1 MGEDGEIG
9 VGLRMGLSGNMRFLR
24 VYARVLGLLRPDR
37 GIAIGLV
44 IANLLVMGFQ
54 FAEPVLFGRVINL
67 LAQSDTMTNKSVI
80 HGAVVLLAIWAGIGL
95 VSIGANIMLAVQAE
109 RLAHRNRLSAMARY
123 FRHVLS
129 LPPAFHRDRQSGRL
143 LKMML
148 SGADGLFWMWLSF
161 FREHLA
167 TLIGLLVL
175 LPLTIILNWQLAIAL
190 IVLVVIFCTFTI
202 LVISRTESAQRQVE
216 GYHST
221 LAGTAQDALA
231 NVLVVQAFTRL
242 SAEASNFRAT
252 GDLVLKKQFPVL
264 NWWAV
269 LSVVT
274 SAASTITVITIFM
287 IGTILHLRGAA
298 SIGAIVSFMG
308 FATLLIGRLTG
319 AMGFISR
326 LFLQMPTLID
336 FFAILDAES
345 TILEPQ
351 NAPRLRVPFG
361 EVTFEK
367 VNFEYVTGIPTVANL
382 SFTARPG
389 SIVALVGATG
399 AGKSS
404 TMALL
409 QRYWDPTRGRI
420 LIDGQDI
427 RSVTLD
433 SLRGAIGVVFQDS
446 LLFNRSIRENLL
458 VGKPDATEAELH
470 NACRMAE
477 ALDFIRAQPNGF
489 DTMIGERGVNLSGGQ
504 RQRLAIAR
512 AILKDPPILILDE
525 ATSALDAAT
534 EARVTR
540 ALRALMVGR
549 TSFIIAHRLSTI
561 READEILVFDE
572 GRIVERGGFNQLLAA
587 RGAFAALVETQI
599 MTGAEAPPI
608 GAAA

>member
-1 MGEDGEIG
+1 
-9 VGLRMGLSGNMRFLR
+9 MRFIK
-24 VYARVLGLLRPDR
+24 VYGRVLGLLRPDR

-67 LAQSDTMTNKSVI
+67 LTQSDSMSNKSVI
-80 HGAVVLLAIWAGIGL
+80 NGAEILLAVWAGIGL
-95 VSIGANIMLAVQAE
+95 IGIGANIMLAVQAE
-109 RLAHRNRLSAMARY
+109 RLAHRNRLTAMARF

-143 LKMML
+143 MKMML

-167 TLIGLLVL
+167 TLLATIVL

-190 IVLVVIFCTFTI
+190 IVLVIVFCVFTI
-202 LVISRTESAQRQVE
+202 LVISKTETAQRQVE

-242 SAEASNFRAT
+242 GAEASKFRAT
-252 GDLVLKKQFPVL
+252 SDLVLQKQFPVL

-287 IGTILHLRGAA
+287 IGTILHLQGAA

-326 LFLQMPTLID
+326 LFMQMPTLVD
-336 FFAILDAES
+336 FFAILDAET
-345 TILEPQ
+345 TILE
-351 NAPRLRVPFG
+351 RLGAQRLNVSAG
-361 EVTFEK
+361 QVKFESVK
-367 VNFEYVTGIPTVANL
+367 FEYISGIPTVENI
-382 SFTARPG
+382 SFTAQPG
-389 SIVALVGATG
+389 SVVALVGATG

-409 QRYWDPTRGRI
+409 QRYWDPTSGRI
-420 LIDGQDI
+420 IIDGQDI
-427 RSVTLD
+427 RDVSLD

-458 VGKPDATEAELH
+458 VGKPNATEADIH
-470 NACRMAE
+470 KACRMAE
-477 ALDFIRAQPNGF
+477 ALDFILAQPNGF
-489 DTMIGERGVNLSGGQ
+489 ETMIGERGVNLSGGQ

-512 AILKDPPILILDE
+512 AILKDPPILVLDE

-534 EARVTR
+534 EAKVTR
-540 ALRALMVGR
+540 ALRALMMGR

-561 READEILVFDE
+561 RDADDILVFE
-572 GRIVERGGFNQLLAA
+572 NGRIVERGTFAQLLAA
-587 RGAFAALVETQI
+587 QGIFATLVETQI
-599 MTGAEAPPI
+599 MTGAAPLTASI
-608 GAAA
+608 TT

>member
-1 MGEDGEIG
+1 M
-9 VGLRMGLSGNMRFLR
+9 NFFA
-24 VYARVLGLLRPDR
+24 VYARVLGLLKPDR
-37 GIAIGLV
+37 AIAIALV

-67 LAQSDTMTNKSVI
+67 LTQSDTMTNKSVMG
-80 HGAVVLLAIWAGIGL
+80 GAETLLAIWAAIGL
-95 VSIGANIMLAVQAE
+95 AGIGANIMLAVQAE
-109 RLAHRNRLSAMARY
+109 RLAHRNRLAAMAKF

-143 LKMML
+143 MKMML

-167 TLIGLLVL
+167 TLLATIVL

-190 IVLVVIFCTFTI
+190 IVLVVVFCTFTI
-202 LVISRTESAQRQVE
+202 IVIGKTETAQRQVE

-242 SAEASNFRAT
+242 SAEARNFRAT
-252 GDLVLKKQFPVL
+252 GDLVLQKQFPVL

-319 AMGFISR
+319 AMGFCSR
-326 LFLQMPTLID
+326 LFMQMPTLID
-336 FFAILDAES
+336 FFAILDAET
-345 TILEPQ
+345 TILEHA
-351 NAPRLRVPFG
+351 NAPRLRVPAG
-361 EVTFEK
+361 QVRFEN
-367 VNFEYVTGIPTVANL
+367 VSFEYVTGIPTVNNI

-409 QRYWDPTRGRI
+409 QRYWDSSRGRI

-427 RSVTLD
+427 RDVSLE
-433 SLRGAIGVVFQDS
+433 SLRAAIGVVFQDS
-446 LLFNRSIRENLL
+446 LLFNRSIRENLM
-458 VGKPDATEAELH
+458 VGKPDATEAQLYK
-470 NACRMAE
+470 ACRMAE
-477 ALDFIRAQPNGF
+477 ALDFILAQPDGF
-489 DTMIGERGVNLSGGQ
+489 ETMIGERGVNLSGGQ

-512 AILKDPPILILDE
+512 AILKDPPILVLDE

-534 EARVTR
+534 EAKIGR

-549 TSFIIAHRLSTI
+549 TSFVIAHRLSTI
-561 READEILVFDE
+561 RDADEILVFDE
-572 GRIVERGGFNQLLAA
+572 GRIVERGSFKQLLAA
-587 RGAFAALVETQI
+587 RGIFSTLVETQI
-599 MTGAEAPPI
+599 MVGEA
-608 GAAA
+608 A

>member
-1 MGEDGEIG
+1 MK
-9 VGLRMGLSGNMRFLR
+9 FLR
-24 VYARVLGLLRPDR
+24 VYARVLGLLRRDR

-44 IANLLVMGFQ
+44 LANLAVVGFQ

-67 LAQSDTMTNKSVI
+67 LTMSSTMTNKSVI
-80 HGAVVLLAIWAGIGL
+80 HGAEALLAIWAGIGVL
-95 VSIGANIMLAVQAE
+95 GIGANIMLAVQAE
-109 RLAHRNRLSAMARY
+109 RLAHRNRLAAMARF

-129 LPPAFHRDRQSGRL
+129 LPPSFHRERQSGRL
-143 LKMML
+143 MKMML

-167 TLIGLLVL
+167 TLLATLVL
-175 LPLTIILNWQLAIAL
+175 LPLTIMLNWQLAIAL
-190 IVLVVIFCTFTI
+190 IVLVVVFCIFTI
-202 LVISRTESAQRQVE
+202 LVIGKTEVAQRQVE
-216 GYHST
+216 SYHSL

-242 SAEASNFRAT
+242 SAEAKKFRAT
-252 GDLVLKKQFPVL
+252 GDLVLAKQLPVL

-287 IGTILHLRGAA
+287 VGTILHLKGEA

-326 LFLQMPTLID
+326 LFLQMPVLID
-336 FFAILDAES
+336 FFAVLDAQS
-345 TILEPQ
+345 TIAERRH
-351 NAPRLRVPFG
+351 APRLKVARG
-361 EVTFEK
+361 EVRFEN
-367 VNFEYVTGIPTVANL
+367 VSFDYTTGIPTVLNL
-382 SFTARPG
+382 NFTARAG
-389 SIVALVGATG
+389 SVVALVGATG

-409 QRYWDPTRGRI
+409 QRYWDPARGRI
-420 LIDGQDI
+420 TIDDQDI
-427 RSVTLD
+427 RNVTLD
-433 SLRGAIGVVFQDS
+433 SLRAAIGVVFQDS

-458 VGKPDATEAELH
+458 VGKPDATEAELIR
-470 NACRMAE
+470 ACRGAE
-477 ALDFIRAQPNGF
+477 ALDFIERQPNGF
-489 DTMIGERGVNLSGGQ
+489 DTLIGERGVNLSGGQ

-534 EARVTR
+534 EARVGR

-561 READEILVFDE
+561 RDADEILVFDE
-572 GRIVERGGFNQLLAA
+572 GRIVERGSFQALLAA
-587 RGAFAALVETQI
+587 GGVFAALVETQI
-599 MTGAEAPPI
+599 MV

>member
-1 MGEDGEIG
+1 MNFF
-9 VGLRMGLSGNMRFLR
+9 V
-24 VYARVLGLLRPDR
+24 VYTRVLGLLKPDR
-37 GIAIGLV
+37 GVAIGLV

-67 LAQSDTMTNKSVI
+67 LTQSDTMTNKSVMG
-80 HGAVVLLAIWAGIGL
+80 GAETLLAIWAAIGL
-95 VSIGANIMLAVQAE
+95 AGIGANIMLAVQAE
-109 RLAHRNRLSAMARY
+109 RLAHRNRLAAMAKF

-143 LKMML
+143 MKMML

-167 TLIGLLVL
+167 TLLATIVL

-190 IVLVVIFCTFTI
+190 IILVVVFCTFTI
-202 LVISRTESAQRQVE
+202 LVISKTETAQRQVE

-242 SAEASNFRAT
+242 GAEARNFRAT
-252 GDLVLKKQFPVL
+252 GDMVLAKQFPVL

-319 AMGFISR
+319 AMGFCSR
-326 LFLQMPTLID
+326 LFMQMPTLVD
-336 FFAILDAES
+336 FFAILDAET
-345 TILEPQ
+345 TILELAG
-351 NAPRLRVPFG
+351 APRLRVPAG
-361 EVTFEK
+361 QVKFEN
-367 VNFEYVTGIPTVANL
+367 VSFEYVTGIPTVKNI

-409 QRYWDPTRGRI
+409 QRYWDATRGRI

-427 RSVTLD
+427 REVSLE

-446 LLFNRSIRENLL
+446 LLFNRSIRENLM
-458 VGKPDATEAELH
+458 VGKPDATEAQLVK
-470 NACRMAE
+470 ACRMAE
-477 ALDFIRAQPNGF
+477 ALDFILAQPNGF
-489 DTMIGERGVNLSGGQ
+489 ETMIGERGVNLSGGQ

-512 AILKDPPILILDE
+512 AILKDPPILVLDE

-534 EARVTR
+534 EAKIGR

-561 READEILVFDE
+561 RDADEILVFDE
-572 GRIVERGGFNQLLAA
+572 GRIVERGSFKALLAA
-587 RGAFAALVETQI
+587 RGIFSTLVETQI
-599 MTGAEAPPI
+599 MVGEPA
-608 GAAA
+608 

>member
-1 MGEDGEIG
+1 
-9 VGLRMGLSGNMRFLR
+9 MRFLS

-44 IANLLVMGFQ
+44 LANLAVMGFQ

-67 LAQSDTMTNKSVI
+67 LTRSDTMTNKSVI
-80 HGAVVLLAIWAGIGL
+80 HGAEILLVIWAAIGL
-95 VSIGANIMLAVQAE
+95 VGIFAHIIMAVQAE
-109 RLAHRNRLSAMARY
+109 RLAHRNRLSAMAKF

-129 LPPAFHRDRQSGRL
+129 LPPSFHRDRQSGRL
-143 LKMML
+143 MKMML

-167 TLIGLLVL
+167 TLLATIVL

-190 IVLVVIFCTFTI
+190 ILLVVVFCTFTI
-202 LVISRTESAQRQVE
+202 LTISKTETAQRQVE
-216 GYHST
+216 SYHST

-242 SAEASNFRAT
+242 SAEAQSFRAT
-252 GDLVLKKQFPVL
+252 GDMVLQKQFPVL

-287 IGTILHLRGAA
+287 IGTILHLRGEA

-326 LFLQMPTLID
+326 LFLQMPTLVD

-345 TILEPQ
+345 TIAEPRA
-351 NAPRLRVPFG
+351 APALQVEQG
-361 EVTFEK
+361 EVRFED
-367 VNFEYVTGIPTVANL
+367 VSFDYISGIPTVRHV

-389 SIVALVGATG
+389 SVIALVGATG

-409 QRYWDPTRGRI
+409 QRYWDPMRGRI
-420 LIDGQDI
+420 TIDGQDI
-427 RSVTLD
+427 SSVTLD

-458 VGKPDATEAELH
+458 VGKPDATDAQLH
-470 NACRMAE
+470 KACRMAE
-477 ALDFIRAQPNGF
+477 ALEFIENQPNGF
-489 DTMIGERGVNLSGGQ
+489 ETMIGERGVNLSGGQ

-534 EARVTR
+534 EARVSR

-561 READEILVFDE
+561 RDADEILVFDD
-572 GRIVERGGFNQLLAA
+572 GRIVERGSFAELLAA
-587 RGAFAALVETQI
+587 GGNFATLVETQI
-599 MTGAEAPPI
+599 MVGSPA
-608 GAAA
+608 

>member
-1 MGEDGEIG
+1 MK
-9 VGLRMGLSGNMRFLR
+9 FLTVYTR
-24 VYARVLGLLRPDR
+24 VIGLLRPDR

-44 IANLLVMGFQ
+44 IANLVVMAFQ

-67 LAQSDTMTNKSVI
+67 LTLSDTMTNKSVI
-80 HGAVVLLAIWAGIGL
+80 HGAEALLAIWAGIGL
-95 VSIGANIMLAVQAE
+95 LSIGANIMLAVQAE
-109 RLAHRNRLSAMARY
+109 RLAHRNRLTAMARY

-129 LPPAFHRDRQSGRL
+129 LPPAFHRERQSGRL
-143 LKMML
+143 MKMML

-167 TLIGLLVL
+167 TLLATIVL

-190 IVLVVIFCTFTI
+190 IVLVVVFCTFTI
-202 LVISRTESAQRQVE
+202 LVISKTETAQRQVE

-252 GDLVLKKQFPVL
+252 GDLVLQKQFPVL

-287 IGTILHLRGAA
+287 IGTVLHLEGAA

-345 TILEPQ
+345 TILEKSA
-351 NAPRLRVPFG
+351 APRLRVTAG
-361 EVTFEK
+361 DVRFES
-367 VNFEYVTGIPTVANL
+367 VSFEYVSGIPTVQNV
-382 SFTARPG
+382 SFTAKSG
-389 SIVALVGATG
+389 SVVALVGATG

-420 LIDGQDI
+420 TIDDQDI
-427 RSVTLD
+427 RNVTLD
-433 SLRGAIGVVFQDS
+433 SLRSAIGVVFQDS

-470 NACRMAE
+470 KACRMAE
-477 ALDFIRAQPNGF
+477 ALDFIERQPNGF
-489 DTMIGERGVNLSGGQ
+489 DTLIGERGVNLSGGQ

-512 AILKDPPILILDE
+512 AILKDPPILVLDE

-534 EARVTR
+534 EARVGR

-561 READEILVFDE
+561 RDADEILVFED
-572 GRIVERGGFNQLLAA
+572 GRIVERGSFAQLLAA
-587 RGAFAALVETQI
+587 GRNFAALVETQI
-599 MTGAEAPPI
+599 MVGQ
-608 GAAA
+608 AA

>member
-1 MGEDGEIG
+1 
-9 VGLRMGLSGNMRFLR
+9 MRFLNL
-24 VYARVLGLLRPDR
+24 YARVLGLLRPDR
-37 GIAIGLV
+37 GVAIGLV
-44 IANLLVMGFQ
+44 VANLLVMGFQ
-54 FAEPVLFGRVINL
+54 FTEPVLFGAVINL
-67 LAQSDTMTNKSVI
+67 LTRSDSMTNKSVI
-80 HGAVVLLAIWAGIGL
+80 HGAEQLLAIWAGVGL
-95 VSIGANIMLAVQAE
+95 ISIGANIMLAVQAE
-109 RLAHRNRLSAMARY
+109 RLAHRNRLNAMARF

-143 LKMML
+143 MKMML
-148 SGADGLFWMWLSF
+148 AGADGLFWMWLSF

-167 TLIGLLVL
+167 TLLGVLVL

-190 IVLVVIFCTFTI
+190 IVLVVVFCTFTV
-202 LVISRTESAQRQVE
+202 LVIAKTETAQRQVE

-242 SAEASNFRAT
+242 AVEAKNFRAT
-252 GDLVLKKQFPVL
+252 GDLVLAKQFPVL

-287 IGTILHLRGAA
+287 IGTILHLQGAA

-319 AMGFISR
+319 AMGFVSR
-326 LFLQMPTLID
+326 LFLQMPTLVD

-345 TILEPQ
+345 TILEP
-351 NAPRLRVPFG
+351 AGARRLRLTEGRVA
-361 EVTFEK
+361 FEN
-367 VNFEYVTGIPTVANL
+367 VSFAYTTGIPTVENL
-382 SFTARPG
+382 DFVARPG
-389 SIVALVGATG
+389 TVVALVGATG

-409 QRYWDPTRGRI
+409 QRYWDPGQGRI
-420 LIDGQDI
+420 TIDGQDI
-427 RSVTLD
+427 RDITLE

-458 VGKPDATEAELH
+458 VGKPDATEAELIK
-470 NACRMAE
+470 ACQMAE
-477 ALDFIRAQPNGF
+477 AYTFIEKQPHGLE
-489 DTMIGERGVNLSGGQ
+489 TMIGERGVNLSGGQ

-512 AILKDPPILILDE
+512 AILKDPPILVLDE

-534 EARVTR
+534 EAKISR
-540 ALRALMVGR
+540 ALHALTKGR

-561 READEILVFDE
+561 RHADEILVFE
-572 GRIVERGGFNQLLAA
+572 NGSIVERGSFERLMA
-587 RGAFAALVETQI
+587 RRGVFAALVETQI
-599 MTGAEAPPI
+599 MTGAVA
-608 GAAA
+608 

>member
-1 MGEDGEIG
+1 MIDLTERGGAAG
-9 VGLRMGLSGNMRFLR
+9 RFLSI
-24 VYARVLGLLRPDR
+24 YGRVLGLLRPER
-37 GIAIGLV
+37 GVAVGLV
-44 IANLLVMGFQ
+44 VANLLVMGFQ

-67 LAQSDTMTNKSVI
+67 LTQSDSMSNKSVI
-80 HGAVVLLAIWAGIGL
+80 GGAEVLLAIWAGIGL
-95 VSIGANIMLAVQAE
+95 VGIGGNIMVAVQAE
-109 RLAHRNRLSAMARY
+109 RLAHRNRLTAMAKF

-129 LPPAFHRDRQSGRL
+129 LPPAFHRERQSGRL

-167 TLIGLLVL
+167 TLLGLVVL

-190 IVLVVIFCTFTI
+190 IVLVVVFCTFTI
-202 LVISRTESAQRQVE
+202 LVISRTETAQRQVE
-216 GYHST
+216 SYHST

-242 SAEASNFRAT
+242 GAETRNFRAT
-252 GDLVLKKQFPVL
+252 GEQVLQKQFPVL

-326 LFLQMPTLID
+326 LFLQMPTLVD

-345 TILEPQ
+345 TILEHAG
-351 NAPRLRVPFG
+351 APKLAVPFG
-361 EVTFEK
+361 KVVFEN
-367 VNFEYVTGIPTVANL
+367 VSFEYVTGIPTVSNI
-382 SFTARPG
+382 SFTAKPG
-389 SIVALVGATG
+389 SVVALVGATG
-399 AGKSS
+399 AGKST

-409 QRYWDPTRGRI
+409 QRYWDASRGRI

-427 RSVTLD
+427 RDVTLD

-458 VGKPDATEAELH
+458 VGKPHASEAELYK
-470 NACRMAE
+470 ACIGAE
-477 ALDFIRAQPNGF
+477 ALDFILAQPKGF
-489 DTMIGERGVNLSGGQ
+489 DTMIGERGANLSGGQ

-512 AILKDPPILILDE
+512 AILKDPPILVLDE

-534 EARVTR
+534 EAKVGR
-540 ALRALMVGR
+540 ALRTLMVGR

-561 READEILVFDE
+561 RDADEILVFAD
-572 GRIVERGGFNQLLAA
+572 GRIVERGNFRQLLAA
-587 RGAFAALVETQI
+587 RGNFATLVETQI
-599 MTGAEAPPI
+599 MVGAPAETI
-608 GAAA
+608 D

>member
-1 MGEDGEIG
+1 MKF
-9 VGLRMGLSGNMRFLR
+9 VA
-24 VYARVLGLLRPDR
+24 VYTRVLGLLRQDR

-44 IANLLVMGFQ
+44 IANLVVMGFQ
-54 FAEPVLFGRVINL
+54 FTEPVLFGRVINL
-67 LAQSDTMTNKSVI
+67 LTLSDTMTNKSVI
-80 HGAVVLLAIWAGIGL
+80 HGAEFLLAIWSGVGL
-95 VSIGANIMLAVQAE
+95 LSIGANIMLAVQAE
-109 RLAHRNRLSAMARY
+109 RLAHRNRLTAMAKF

-143 LKMML
+143 MKMML
-148 SGADGLFWMWLSF
+148 AGADGLFWMWLSF

-167 TLIGLLVL
+167 TLLGVLVL

-190 IVLVVIFCTFTI
+190 IVLVVVFCTFTI
-202 LVISRTESAQRQVE
+202 LVISKTETAQRQVE
-216 GYHST
+216 GFHST

-242 SAEASNFRAT
+242 SAEAKNFRAT
-252 GDLVLKKQFPVL
+252 GDLVLAKQFPVL

-308 FATLLIGRLTG
+308 FSTLLIGRLTG

-336 FFAILDAES
+336 FFAILDAET
-345 TILEPQ
+345 TILERSA
-351 NAPRLRVPFG
+351 APKLRVSEG
-361 EVTFEK
+361 EVRFED
-367 VNFEYVTGIPTVANL
+367 VSFEYVSGIPTIQKIN
-382 SFTARPG
+382 FTARPG
-389 SIVALVGATG
+389 SVVALVGATG

-420 LIDGQDI
+420 TIDNQDI
-427 RSVTLD
+427 RNVTLD
-433 SLRGAIGVVFQDS
+433 SLRGAIGIVFQDS

-458 VGKPDATEAELH
+458 VGKPDATDVELTK
-470 NACRMAE
+470 ACRMAE
-477 ALDFIRAQPNGF
+477 ALEFIERQPNGF

-534 EARVTR
+534 EARVGR

-561 READEILVFDE
+561 RDADEILVFDD
-572 GRIVERGGFNQLLAA
+572 GHIVERGSFAQLLAA
-587 RGAFAALVETQI
+587 GGSFAALVETQI
-599 MTGAEAPPI
+599 MASAP
-608 GAAA
+608 A

>member
-1 MGEDGEIG
+1 M
-9 VGLRMGLSGNMRFLR
+9 NFFA
-24 VYARVLGLLRPDR
+24 VYARVLGLLKPDR
-37 GIAIGLV
+37 AIAIALV

-67 LAQSDTMTNKSVI
+67 LTQSDTMTNKSVMG
-80 HGAVVLLAIWAGIGL
+80 GAETLLAIWAAIGL
-95 VSIGANIMLAVQAE
+95 AGIGANIMLAVQAE
-109 RLAHRNRLSAMARY
+109 RLAHRNRLAAMAKF

-143 LKMML
+143 MKMML

-167 TLIGLLVL
+167 TLLATIVL

-190 IVLVVIFCTFTI
+190 IVLVVVFCTFTI
-202 LVISRTESAQRQVE
+202 IVIGKTETAQRQVE

-242 SAEASNFRAT
+242 SAEARNFRAT
-252 GDLVLKKQFPVL
+252 GDLVLQKQFPVL

-319 AMGFISR
+319 AMGFCSR
-326 LFLQMPTLID
+326 LFMQMPTLID
-336 FFAILDAES
+336 FFAILDAET
-345 TILEPQ
+345 TILEHA
-351 NAPRLRVPFG
+351 NAPRLRVPAG
-361 EVTFEK
+361 QVRFEN
-367 VNFEYVTGIPTVANL
+367 VSFEYVTGIPTVNNI

-409 QRYWDPTRGRI
+409 QRYWDSSRGRI

-427 RSVTLD
+427 RDVSLE
-433 SLRGAIGVVFQDS
+433 SLRAAIGVVFQDS
-446 LLFNRSIRENLL
+446 LLFNRSIRENLM
-458 VGKPDATEAELH
+458 VGKPDATEAQLYK
-470 NACRMAE
+470 ACRMAE
-477 ALDFIRAQPNGF
+477 ALDFILAQPDGF
-489 DTMIGERGVNLSGGQ
+489 ETMIGERGVNLSGGQ

-512 AILKDPPILILDE
+512 AILKDPPILVLDE

-534 EARVTR
+534 EAKIGR

-549 TSFIIAHRLSTI
+549 TSFVIAHRLSTI
-561 READEILVFDE
+561 RDADEILVFDE
-572 GRIVERGGFNQLLAA
+572 GRIVERGSFKQLLAA
-587 RGAFAALVETQI
+587 RGIFSTLVETQI
-599 MTGAEAPPI
+599 MVGD
-608 GAAA
+608 AA

>member
-1 MGEDGEIG
+1 MNFIK
-9 VGLRMGLSGNMRFLR
+9 
-24 VYARVLGLLRPDR
+24 VYTRVLGLLKPDR

-67 LAQSDTMTNKSVI
+67 LTQSDTMTNKSVMG
-80 HGAVVLLAIWAGIGL
+80 GAETLLAIWAAIGL
-95 VSIGANIMLAVQAE
+95 AGIGANIMLAVQAE
-109 RLAHRNRLSAMARY
+109 RLAHRNRLAAMAKF

-129 LPPAFHRDRQSGRL
+129 LPPAFHRERQSGRL
-143 LKMML
+143 MKMML

-167 TLIGLLVL
+167 TLLATIVL

-190 IVLVVIFCTFTI
+190 IILVVVFCTFTV
-202 LVISRTESAQRQVE
+202 LVISKTETAQRQVE

-242 SAEASNFRAT
+242 GAEARNFRAT
-252 GDLVLKKQFPVL
+252 GDLVLAKQFPVL

-287 IGTILHLRGAA
+287 IGTVLHLRGAA

-319 AMGFISR
+319 AMGFVSR
-326 LFLQMPTLID
+326 LFMQMPTLVD
-336 FFAILDAES
+336 FFAILDAET
-345 TILEPQ
+345 TILEHA
-351 NAPRLRVPFG
+351 NAPRLRVPAG
-361 EVTFEK
+361 QVKFEN
-367 VNFEYVTGIPTVANL
+367 VSFEYVTGIPTVQNIT
-382 SFTARPG
+382 FTARPG

-409 QRYWDPTRGRI
+409 QRYWDASRGKI

-427 RSVTLD
+427 REVSLE

-446 LLFNRSIRENLL
+446 LLFNRSIRENLM
-458 VGKPDATEAELH
+458 VGKPDATEAQLVK
-470 NACRMAE
+470 ACRMAE
-477 ALDFIRAQPNGF
+477 ALDFILAQPDGF
-489 DTMIGERGVNLSGGQ
+489 ETMIGERGVNLSGGQ

-512 AILKDPPILILDE
+512 AILKDPPILVLDE

-534 EARVTR
+534 EAKIGR

-549 TSFIIAHRLSTI
+549 TSFVIAHRLSTI
-561 READEILVFDE
+561 RDADEILVFDE
-572 GRIVERGGFNQLLAA
+572 GRIVERGSFKELLTA
-587 RGAFAALVETQI
+587 RGIFATLVETQI
-599 MTGAEAPPI
+599 MVGEPA
-608 GAAA
+608 

>member
-1 MGEDGEIG
+1 M
-9 VGLRMGLSGNMRFLR
+9 
-24 VYARVLGLLRPDR
+24 
-37 GIAIGLV
+37 
-44 IANLLVMGFQ
+44 
-54 FAEPVLFGRVINL
+54 
-67 LAQSDTMTNKSVI
+67 
-80 HGAVVLLAIWAGIGL
+80 
-95 VSIGANIMLAVQAE
+95 
-109 RLAHRNRLSAMARY
+109 
-123 FRHVLS
+123 
-129 LPPAFHRDRQSGRL
+129 
-143 LKMML
+143 
-148 SGADGLFWMWLSF
+148 
-161 FREHLA
+161 
-167 TLIGLLVL
+167 
-175 LPLTIILNWQLAIAL
+175 
-190 IVLVVIFCTFTI
+190 
-202 LVISRTESAQRQVE
+202 ES
-216 GYHST
+216 YHST

-242 SAEASNFRAT
+242 SAEAQSFRAT
-252 GDLVLKKQFPVL
+252 GDMVLQKQFPVL

-326 LFLQMPTLID
+326 LFLQMPTLVD

-345 TILEPQ
+345 TIPEPRA
-351 NAPRLRVPFG
+351 APALQVEQG
-361 EVTFEK
+361 EVRFED
-367 VNFEYVTGIPTVANL
+367 VSFDYISGIPTVRHV

-389 SIVALVGATG
+389 SVVALVGATG

-409 QRYWDPTRGRI
+409 QRYWDPMRGRI
-420 LIDGQDI
+420 TIDGQDI
-427 RSVTLD
+427 SSVTLD

-458 VGKPDATEAELH
+458 VGKPDATEAQLH
-470 NACRMAE
+470 KACRMAE
-477 ALDFIRAQPNGF
+477 ALEFIENQPNGF
-489 DTMIGERGVNLSGGQ
+489 ETMIGERGVNLSGGQ

-534 EARVTR
+534 EARVSR

-561 READEILVFDE
+561 RDADEILVFDD
-572 GRIVERGGFNQLLAA
+572 GHIVERGSFAELLAA
-587 RGAFAALVETQI
+587 GGNFATLVETQI
-599 MTGAEAPPI
+599 MVGSPA
-608 GAAA
+608 

>member
-1 MGEDGEIG
+1 MK
-9 VGLRMGLSGNMRFLR
+9 FLTVYTR
-24 VYARVLGLLRPDR
+24 VIGLLRPDR

-44 IANLLVMGFQ
+44 IANLVVMAFQ

-67 LAQSDTMTNKSVI
+67 LTLSDTMTNKSVI
-80 HGAVVLLAIWAGIGL
+80 HGAEALLAIWAGIGL
-95 VSIGANIMLAVQAE
+95 LSIGANIMLAVQAE
-109 RLAHRNRLSAMARY
+109 RLAHRNRLTAMARY

-129 LPPAFHRDRQSGRL
+129 LPPAFHRERQSGRL
-143 LKMML
+143 MKMML

-167 TLIGLLVL
+167 TLLATIVL

-190 IVLVVIFCTFTI
+190 IVLVVVFCTFTI
-202 LVISRTESAQRQVE
+202 LVISKTETAQRQVE

-242 SAEASNFRAT
+242 SAEAKNFRAT
-252 GDLVLKKQFPVL
+252 GDLVLQKQFPVL

-287 IGTILHLRGAA
+287 IGTVLHLEGAA

-345 TILEPQ
+345 TILEKSA
-351 NAPRLRVPFG
+351 APRLRVTAG
-361 EVTFEK
+361 DVRFES
-367 VNFEYVTGIPTVANL
+367 VSFEYVSGIPTVQNV
-382 SFTARPG
+382 SFTAKSG
-389 SIVALVGATG
+389 SVVALVGATG

-420 LIDGQDI
+420 TIDDQDI
-427 RSVTLD
+427 RNVTLD
-433 SLRGAIGVVFQDS
+433 SLRSAIGVVFQDS

-470 NACRMAE
+470 KACRMAE
-477 ALDFIRAQPNGF
+477 ALDFIERQPNGF
-489 DTMIGERGVNLSGGQ
+489 DTLIGERGVNLSGGQ

-512 AILKDPPILILDE
+512 AILKDPPILVLDE

-534 EARVTR
+534 EARVGR

-561 READEILVFDE
+561 RDADEILVFED
-572 GRIVERGGFNQLLAA
+572 GRIVERGSFAQLLAA
-587 RGAFAALVETQI
+587 GGNFAALVETQI
-599 MTGAEAPPI
+599 MVGQ
-608 GAAA
+608 AA

>member
-1 MGEDGEIG
+1 
-9 VGLRMGLSGNMRFLR
+9 MRFIK
-24 VYARVLGLLRPDR
+24 VYGRVLGLLRPDR

-67 LAQSDTMTNKSVI
+67 LTQSDGMSNKSVI
-80 HGAVVLLAIWAGIGL
+80 NGAEILLAVWAGIGL
-95 VSIGANIMLAVQAE
+95 IGIGANIMLAVQAE
-109 RLAHRNRLSAMARY
+109 RLAHRNRLTAMARF

-143 LKMML
+143 MKMML

-167 TLIGLLVL
+167 TLLATIVL

-190 IVLVVIFCTFTI
+190 IVLVIVFCVFTI
-202 LVISRTESAQRQVE
+202 LVISKTETAQRQVE

-242 SAEASNFRAT
+242 GAEASKFRAT
-252 GDLVLKKQFPVL
+252 SDLVLQKQFPVL

-287 IGTILHLRGAA
+287 IGTILHLQGAA

-326 LFLQMPTLID
+326 LFMQMPTLVD
-336 FFAILDAES
+336 FFAILDAET
-345 TILEPQ
+345 TILE
-351 NAPRLRVPFG
+351 RLGAQRLNVSAG
-361 EVTFEK
+361 QVKFESVK
-367 VNFEYVTGIPTVANL
+367 FEYISGIPTVENI
-382 SFTARPG
+382 SFTAQPG
-389 SIVALVGATG
+389 SVVALVGATG

-409 QRYWDPTRGRI
+409 QRYWDPTSGRI
-420 LIDGQDI
+420 IIDGQDI
-427 RSVTLD
+427 RDVSLD

-458 VGKPDATEAELH
+458 VGKPNATEADIH
-470 NACRMAE
+470 KACRMAE
-477 ALDFIRAQPNGF
+477 ALDFILAQPNGF
-489 DTMIGERGVNLSGGQ
+489 ETMIGERGVNLSGGQ

-512 AILKDPPILILDE
+512 AILKDPPILVLDE

-534 EARVTR
+534 EAKVTR
-540 ALRALMVGR
+540 ALRALMMGR

-561 READEILVFDE
+561 RDADDILVFE
-572 GRIVERGGFNQLLAA
+572 NGRIVERGTFAQLLAA
-587 RGAFAALVETQI
+587 QGIFATLVETQI
-599 MTGAEAPPI
+599 MTGAAPLTASI
-608 GAAA
+608 TT

>member
-1 MGEDGEIG
+1 M
-9 VGLRMGLSGNMRFLR
+9 NFFA
-24 VYARVLGLLRPDR
+24 VYARVLGLLKPDH
-37 GIAIGLV
+37 AVAWLLV
-44 IANLLVMGFQ
+44 AANLAVMGFQ

-67 LAQSDTMTNKSVI
+67 LSRSDTMSDKHVMGSAET
-80 HGAVVLLAIWAGIGL
+80 LLAIWAVIGL
-95 VSIGANIMLAVQAE
+95 CGIGANIMMAMQAE
-109 RLAHRNRLSAMARY
+109 RLAHRNRLNAMAKF

-167 TLIGLLVL
+167 TFLATIIL

-190 IVLVVIFCTFTI
+190 IVLVVVFCIFTI
-202 LVISRTESAQRQVE
+202 LVIGKTETAQRQVE
-216 GYHST
+216 GFHSN

-242 SAEASNFRAT
+242 SAEATNFRRT
-252 GDLVLKKQFPVL
+252 GDMVLRKQIPVL

-287 IGTILHLRGAA
+287 IGTILHLQGEA

-319 AMGFISR
+319 AMSFVSR
-326 LFLQMPTLID
+326 LFMQMPTLID
-336 FFAILDAES
+336 FFAIMDAET
-345 TILEPQ
+345 TILE
-351 NAPRLRVPFG
+351 AAWAKTLKVTAG
-361 EVTFEK
+361 EIRFEN
-367 VNFEYVTGIPTVANL
+367 VSFEYTTGIPTVENI
-382 SFTARPG
+382 SFTAKPG
-389 SIVALVGATG
+389 SVVALVGATG

-409 QRYWDPTRGRI
+409 QRYWDSSRGRI

-427 RSVTLD
+427 RDVTLD
-433 SLRGAIGVVFQDS
+433 SLRGAIGVVFQDA
-446 LLFNRSIRENLL
+446 LLFNRSIRENLM
-458 VGKPDATEAELH
+458 VGKPGATEAELYK
-470 NACRMAE
+470 ACRMAE
-477 ALDFIRAQPNGF
+477 ALDFILAQPNGF
-489 DTMIGERGVNLSGGQ
+489 DTMIGERGANLSGGQ

-512 AILKDPPILILDE
+512 AILKDPPILVLDE

-534 EARVTR
+534 EAKIGR

-549 TSFIIAHRLSTI
+549 TSFVIAHRLSTI
-561 READEILVFDE
+561 RDADQILVFDN
-572 GRIVERGGFNQLLAA
+572 GRIVERGTFQDLLAQQ
-587 RGAFAALVETQI
+587 GSFATLVETQI
-599 MTGAEAPPI
+599 MVGT
-608 GAAA
+608 AAAA

>member
-1 MGEDGEIG
+1 MNFVVI
-9 VGLRMGLSGNMRFLR
+9 
-24 VYARVLGLLRPDR
+24 YTRVLGLLRPDR
-37 GIAIGLV
+37 LIAVALVLGNLFVIGL
-44 IANLLVMGFQ
+44 Q
-54 FAEPVLFGRVINL
+54 FTEPVLFGRVINL
-67 LAQSDTMTNKSVI
+67 LTQSDNLGKADVIAQSKI
-80 HGAVVLLAIWAGIGL
+80 LLAAWAAIGL
-95 VSIGANIMLAVQAE
+95 TGILANVWVAMQAD
-109 RLAHRNRLSAMARY
+109 RLAHRNRLAAMARF

-129 LPPAFHRDRQSGRL
+129 LPPAFHRERQSGRL

-167 TLIGLLVL
+167 TFLAVIVL
-175 LPLTIILNWQLAIAL
+175 LPLTIMLNWQLAMAL
-190 IVLVVIFCTFTI
+190 IVLVVVFCTLTVLI
-202 LVISRTESAQRQVE
+202 IGKTESAQKQVE
-216 GYHST
+216 AHHST

-231 NVLVVQAFTRL
+231 NVLVVQSFTRL
-242 SAEASNFRAT
+242 GAEARNFRRT
-252 GDLVLKKQFPVL
+252 SELVLAKQFPVL

-274 SAASTITVITIFM
+274 SAASTITIITIFM
-287 IGTILHLRGAA
+287 VGTILHLRGQA

-326 LFLQMPTLID
+326 LFMQMPTLVD
-336 FFAILDAES
+336 FFAVLDAQT
-345 TILEPQ
+345 TIHELAGARPLQ
-351 NAPRLRVPFG
+351 VKKG
-361 EVTFEK
+361 EVVFEA
-367 VNFEYVTGIPTVANL
+367 VSFEYVTGTPTIADV
-382 SFTARPG
+382 SFIARPG
-389 SIVALVGATG
+389 SVVALVGATG

-420 LIDGQDI
+420 LVDGQDI
-427 RSVTLD
+427 KDVTLD

-458 VGKPDATEAELH
+458 IGKPDASEMELH
-470 NACRMAE
+470 KACKMAE
-477 ALDFIRAQPNGF
+477 ALDFILAQPDGF
-489 DTMIGERGVNLSGGQ
+489 ETMIGERGANLSGGQ

-512 AILKDPPILILDE
+512 AILKDPPLLVLDE

-534 EARVTR
+534 EAKVSR

-561 READEILVFDE
+561 RDADEILVFDN
-572 GRIVERGGFNQLLAA
+572 GRVVERGSFAALLAA
-587 RGAFAALVETQI
+587 GGSFASLVETQI
-599 MTGAEAPPI
+599 MV

>member
-1 MGEDGEIG
+1 
-9 VGLRMGLSGNMRFLR
+9 MRFLS

-44 IANLLVMGFQ
+44 LANLAVMGFQ

-67 LAQSDTMTNKSVI
+67 LTRSDTMTNKSVI
-80 HGAVVLLAIWAGIGL
+80 HGAEILLVIWAAIGL
-95 VSIGANIMLAVQAE
+95 VGIFAHIIMAVQAE
-109 RLAHRNRLSAMARY
+109 RLAHRNRLSAMAKF

-129 LPPAFHRDRQSGRL
+129 LPPSFHRDRQSGRL
-143 LKMML
+143 MKMML

-167 TLIGLLVL
+167 TLLATIVL

-190 IVLVVIFCTFTI
+190 ILLVLVFCTFTI
-202 LVISRTESAQRQVE
+202 LTISKTETAQRQVE
-216 GYHST
+216 SYHST

-242 SAEASNFRAT
+242 SAEAQSFRAT
-252 GDLVLKKQFPVL
+252 GDMVLQKQFPVL

-287 IGTILHLRGAA
+287 IGTILHLRGEA

-326 LFLQMPTLID
+326 LFLQMPTLVD

-345 TILEPQ
+345 TIAEPRA
-351 NAPRLRVPFG
+351 APALQVEQG
-361 EVTFEK
+361 EVRFED
-367 VNFEYVTGIPTVANL
+367 VSFDYISGIPTVRHV

-389 SIVALVGATG
+389 SVIALVGATG

-409 QRYWDPTRGRI
+409 QRYWDPMRGRI
-420 LIDGQDI
+420 TIDGQDI
-427 RSVTLD
+427 SSVTLD

-458 VGKPDATEAELH
+458 VGKPDATDAQLH
-470 NACRMAE
+470 KACRMAE
-477 ALDFIRAQPNGF
+477 ALEFIENQPNGF
-489 DTMIGERGVNLSGGQ
+489 ETMIGERGVNLSGGQ

-534 EARVTR
+534 EARVSR

-561 READEILVFDE
+561 RDADEILVFDN
-572 GRIVERGGFNQLLAA
+572 GCIVERGSFAELLAA
-587 RGAFAALVETQI
+587 GGNFATLVETQI
-599 MTGAEAPPI
+599 MVGSPA
-608 GAAA
+608 

>member
-1 MGEDGEIG
+1 
-9 VGLRMGLSGNMRFLR
+9 LNFLS
-24 VYARVLGLLRPDR
+24 VYTRVLGLLKPDR

-67 LAQSDTMTNKSVI
+67 LTQSDTMTNKSVMG
-80 HGAVVLLAIWAGIGL
+80 GAEFLLLIWSAIGL
-95 VSIGANIMLAVQAE
+95 LGIGANIMLAVQAE
-109 RLAHRNRLSAMARY
+109 RLAHRNRLAAMAKF

-143 LKMML
+143 MKMML

-167 TLIGLLVL
+167 TLLATIVL

-190 IVLVVIFCTFTI
+190 ILLVVVFCTFTI
-202 LVISRTESAQRQVE
+202 IVIGKTETAQRQVE

-242 SAEASNFRAT
+242 SAEARNFRAT
-252 GDLVLKKQFPVL
+252 GDLVLSKQFPVL

-308 FATLLIGRLTG
+308 FSTLLIGRLTG

-326 LFLQMPTLID
+326 LFMQMPTLID
-336 FFAILDAES
+336 FFAILDAET
-345 TILEPQ
+345 TILEHAG
-351 NAPRLRVPFG
+351 APRLKVTAG
-361 EVTFEK
+361 EVKFEN
-367 VNFEYVTGIPTVANL
+367 VSFAYVSGIPTVQNI

-389 SIVALVGATG
+389 SVVALVGATG

-409 QRYWDPTRGRI
+409 QRYWDSSRGRI

-427 RSVTLD
+427 KDVTLE
-433 SLRGAIGVVFQDS
+433 SLRAAIGVVFQDS
-446 LLFNRSIRENLL
+446 LLFNRSIRENLM
-458 VGKPDATEAELH
+458 VGNPNATEAQLLK
-470 NACRMAE
+470 ACRMAE
-477 ALDFIRAQPNGF
+477 ALDFILAQPNGF
-489 DTMIGERGVNLSGGQ
+489 ETMIGERGVNLSGGQ

-512 AILKDPPILILDE
+512 AILKDPPILVLDE

-534 EARVTR
+534 EANIGR

-549 TSFIIAHRLSTI
+549 TSFVIAHRLSTI
-561 READEILVFDE
+561 RDADEILVFDE
-572 GRIVERGGFNQLLAA
+572 GRIVERGSFKQLLATQ
-587 RGAFAALVETQI
+587 GIFSTLVETQI
-599 MTGAEAPPI
+599 MVGQ
-608 GAAA
+608 AA

>member
-1 MGEDGEIG
+1 
-9 VGLRMGLSGNMRFLR
+9 MRFLTI
-24 VYARVLGLLRPDR
+24 YTRVLGLLRQDR
-37 GIAIGLV
+37 AIVIGLV
-44 IANLLVMGFQ
+44 AANLIVMGFQ
-54 FAEPVLFGRVINL
+54 FAEPVLFGRLINL
-67 LAQSDTMTNKSVI
+67 LTQSDRMTRHAVI
-80 HGAVVLLAIWAGIGL
+80 HGTAMLLAIWTCIGL
-95 VSIGANIMLAVQAE
+95 AGIGANILLAVQAE
-109 RLAHRNRLSAMARY
+109 RLAHRNRITAMARF

-129 LPPAFHRDRQSGRL
+129 LPPAFHHDRQSGQL
-143 LKMML
+143 MKMML
-148 SGADGLFWMWLSF
+148 TGADALFWMWLSF

-167 TLIGLLVL
+167 TLLAISVL

-190 IVLVVIFCTFTI
+190 IGLVAIFCALTVLVITH
-202 LVISRTESAQRQVE
+202 TEAAQRQVE

-221 LAGTAQDALA
+221 LAGTAQDTLA

-242 SAEASNFRAT
+242 GAEARKFRET
-252 GDLVLKKQFPVL
+252 GDLVLAKQFPVL

-274 SAASTITVITIFM
+274 SAASTITVIAIFLL
-287 IGTILHLRGAA
+287 GTILHLRGAA

-336 FFAILDAES
+336 FFTILDFQSTLSES
-345 TILEPQ
+345 AS
-351 NAPRLRVPFG
+351 APALRVTQG
-361 EVTFEK
+361 EVRFEH
-367 VNFEYVTGIPTVANL
+367 VSFDYAPGIPTVRNL

-389 SIVALVGATG
+389 SITALVGATG

-409 QRYWDPTRGRI
+409 QRYWDPAEGRI

-427 RSVTLD
+427 RAVSLD

-446 LLFNRSIRENLL
+446 MLFNRSIRANLL
-458 VGKPDATEAELH
+458 IGKPDATEAELRH
-470 NACRMAE
+470 ACHMAE
-477 ALDFIRAQPNGF
+477 ALEFIEAQPSGF
-489 DTMIGERGVNLSGGQ
+489 ETVIGERGVNLSGGQ

-512 AILKDPPILILDE
+512 AILKNPPILILDE

-534 EARVTR
+534 EAHITR
-540 ALRALMVGR
+540 ALRALMRGR

-561 READEILVFDE
+561 RDADEVLVFAD
-572 GRIVERGGFNQLLAA
+572 GRIAERGGFQELLES
-587 RGAFAALVETQI
+587 GGIFSMLVETQL
-599 MTGAEAPPI
+599 MS
-608 GAAA
+608 GAAPRISGSARRSARPVVQHHAEI

>member
-1 MGEDGEIG
+1 
-9 VGLRMGLSGNMRFLR
+9 
-24 VYARVLGLLRPDR
+24 
-37 GIAIGLV
+37 
-44 IANLLVMGFQ
+44 
-54 FAEPVLFGRVINL
+54 
-67 LAQSDTMTNKSVI
+67 
-80 HGAVVLLAIWAGIGL
+80 
-95 VSIGANIMLAVQAE
+95 MLAVQAE
-109 RLAHRNRLSAMARY
+109 RLAHRNRLTAMAKF

-143 LKMML
+143 MKMML
-148 SGADGLFWMWLSF
+148 AGADGLFWMWLSF

-167 TLIGLLVL
+167 TLLGVLVL

-190 IVLVVIFCTFTI
+190 IVLVVVFCTFTI
-202 LVISRTESAQRQVE
+202 LVISKTETAQRQVE
-216 GYHST
+216 GFHST

-242 SAEASNFRAT
+242 SAEAKNFRAT
-252 GDLVLKKQFPVL
+252 GDLVLAKQFPVL

-308 FATLLIGRLTG
+308 FSTLLIGRLTG

-336 FFAILDAES
+336 FFAILDAET
-345 TILEPQ
+345 TILERSA
-351 NAPRLRVPFG
+351 APKLRVSEG
-361 EVTFEK
+361 EVRFED
-367 VNFEYVTGIPTVANL
+367 VSFEYVSGIPTIQKIN
-382 SFTARPG
+382 FTARPG
-389 SIVALVGATG
+389 SVVALVGATG

-420 LIDGQDI
+420 TIDNQDI
-427 RSVTLD
+427 RNVTLD
-433 SLRGAIGVVFQDS
+433 SLRGAIGIVFQDS

-458 VGKPDATEAELH
+458 VGKPDATDVELTK
-470 NACRMAE
+470 ACRMAE
-477 ALDFIRAQPNGF
+477 ALEFIERQPNGF

-534 EARVTR
+534 EARVGR

-561 READEILVFDE
+561 RDADEILVFDD
-572 GRIVERGGFNQLLAA
+572 GHIVERGSFAQLLAA
-587 RGAFAALVETQI
+587 GGSFAALVETQI
-599 MTGAEAPPI
+599 MASAP
-608 GAAA
+608 A

>member
-1 MGEDGEIG
+1 MKFIA
-9 VGLRMGLSGNMRFLR
+9 
-24 VYARVLGLLRPDR
+24 VYGRVLGLLRPER

-44 IANLLVMGFQ
+44 IANLMVMGFQ
-54 FAEPVLFGRVINL
+54 FTEPVLFGRVINL
-67 LAQSDTMTNKSVI
+67 LVRSDGMTSHAVI
-80 HGAVVLLAIWAGIGL
+80 RGAITLLTIWAGVGL
-95 VSIGANIMLAVQAE
+95 VSIGANILLAVQAE
-109 RLAHRNRLSAMARY
+109 RLAHRSRVAAMGRY

-143 LKMML
+143 MKMML

-167 TLIGLLVL
+167 TLLGVIVL

-190 IVLVVIFCTFTI
+190 IVLVLVICAFTI
-202 LVISRTESAQRQVE
+202 VTINKTETAQKQVE
-216 GYHST
+216 GHHSA
-221 LAGTAQDALA
+221 LAGTAQDTLA
-231 NVLVVQAFTRL
+231 NVLVVQAFTRIG
-242 SAEASNFRAT
+242 AESRNFRAA
-252 GDLVLKKQFPVL
+252 GDMMLAKQFPVM

-319 AMGFISR
+319 AMGFVAR
-326 LFLQMPTLID
+326 LFLQMPTLTE

-345 TILEPQ
+345 TIREPKGA
-351 NAPRLRVPFG
+351 APLLVQAG
-361 EVTFEK
+361 EVRFER
-367 VNFEYVTGIPTVANL
+367 VGFHYVPGVPTIDDI

-389 SIVALVGATG
+389 SVVALVGATG
-399 AGKSS
+399 AGKST

-409 QRYWDPTRGRI
+409 QRYWDPSRGRI

-427 RSVTLD
+427 NGVTLD

-458 VGKPDATEAELH
+458 VGKPEATEREIHA
-470 NACRMAE
+470 ACRMAE
-477 ALDFIRAQPNGF
+477 ALDFILAQPQGF
-489 DTMIGERGVNLSGGQ
+489 DTLIGERGVNLSGGQ

-512 AILKDPPILILDE
+512 VMLKDPPILVLDE

-534 EARVTR
+534 EARVGR
-540 ALRALMVGR
+540 ALRALMRGR
-549 TSFIIAHRLSTI
+549 TSFIIAHRLSTV
-561 READEILVFDE
+561 RDADEILVFDE
-572 GRIVERGGFNQLLAA
+572 GRIVERGGFRQLLALG
-587 RGAFAALVETQI
+587 GAFAALVETQL
-599 MTGAEAPPI
+599 TGREVREPALLLADQEKL
-608 GAAA
+608 